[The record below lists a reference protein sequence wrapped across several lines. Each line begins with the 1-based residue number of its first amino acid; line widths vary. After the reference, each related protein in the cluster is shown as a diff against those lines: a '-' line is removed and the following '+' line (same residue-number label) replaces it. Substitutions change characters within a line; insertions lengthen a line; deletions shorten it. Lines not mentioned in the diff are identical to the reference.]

1 MSDEAD
7 FALNRAASS
16 AGNAV
21 NEQSLRR
28 FGAQRQ
34 EEMNYQARQKNLA
47 ADLRNGGLD
56 ALLVTH
62 LPNVRYLCG
71 FTGTA
76 GVLLVQAGARRG
88 HDKPT
93 DGANNPSVLVGQD
106 SRTHARNWQPVKPPS
121 HLQKAAC
128 LLPAARPGLLKTPG
142 QEYLRHLVLEW

>member
-7 FALNRAASS
+7 FALSRAASS

-76 GVLLVQAGARRG
+76 GVLLVQAGARS
-88 HDKPT
+88 HKLTFYT
-93 DGANNPSVLVGQD
+93 DGRYTQQ
-106 SRTHARNWQPVKPPS
+106 AREEV
-121 HLQKAAC
+121 H
-128 LLPAARPGLLKTPG
+128 G
-142 QEYLRHLVLEW
+142 